1 MQTFTL
7 PETTDDVTLD
17 DLRKLTNDMIDT
29 ELGLIKD
36 CTDAD
41 VTFVP
46 SDPEAY
52 DSAAA
57 SDDELRIAWTLGHV
71 IVHATASSEEAAALA
86 AELARGVQWHG
97 RSRSE
102 VPWRTVTTME
112 QVRHRL
118 EESRRMRLS
127 SLETWPD
134 EPYLDNT
141 YTPRDDVPPINC
153 VRRFLN
159 GLRHDSSHLAQ
170 IEEIVRQT
178 HVSRTTANP

>member
-1 MQTFTL
+1 
-7 PETTDDVTLD
+7 
-17 DLRKLTNDMIDT
+17 MIDT
-29 ELGLIKD
+29 ELELIKD

-41 VTFVP
+41 VTFEP

-52 DSAAA
+52 DLAAA

-112 QVRHRL
+112 QCRHRL
-118 EESRRMRLS
+118 EESRRMRLA

-134 EPYLDNT
+134 EPYFDNT

-159 GLRHDSSHLAQ
+159 GLRHDSNHLAQ
-170 IEEIVRQT
+170 IEEIVRRERLRMYYELVQLRGNPCQ
-178 HVSRTTANP
+178 SRCPHKRAT

>member
-7 PETTDDVTLD
+7 PETTDGVTLD
-17 DLRKLTNDMIDT
+17 DLRRLTNDMIDRM
-29 ELGLIKD
+29 LDLIKD

-41 VTFVP
+41 VTFEP

-57 SDDELRIAWTLGHV
+57 SEDELRIAWTLGHV
-71 IVHATASSEEAAALA
+71 IVHATASSEEAASVAQ
-86 AELARGVQWHG
+86 ELARGVQWHG

-102 VPWRTVTTME
+102 VPWRTVTAIE
-112 QVRHRL
+112 QCRHRL
-118 EESRRMRLS
+118 EESRRMRLA
-127 SLETWPD
+127 SLEMWPD
-134 EPYLDNT
+134 QPFYDNT
-141 YTPRDDVPPINC
+141 YIPRDDVPPINC

-178 HVSRTTANP
+178 HVSHTTANP